1 MDLNHIRKIKT
12 EHVLRG
18 RGMEIGAGMA
28 PHPLPPNAEAVYFDL
43 RNAEELQ
50 AYFASTSV
58 PYDVHPIADVATHL
72 PDGADFLIAHHV
84 LEHTPDPIG
93 VLKQW
98 RGYLKTDGVMVITL
112 PNYKL
117 CPDKGRLLPS
127 FEHILLDHLLDRG
140 ADSFESRE
148 HVLSF
153 LTSWAD
159 VSPAFETMSKF
170 DVCRHISTETHR
182 SGHDFHWHAYDHAL
196 ARQTIMAAC
205 LLEGL
210 APTFVVDDSQLP
222 DGERDAIIDMM
233 FAYTASPIAEAP
245 PQARAQ
251 AADTAAAIDAIRNK
265 LIRAANQVPPTLTAK
280 EPVFAGQS
288 FRIDSP
294 VG

>member
-1 MDLNHIRKIKT
+1 MDLNHFRKIKT

-28 PHPLPPNAEAVYFDL
+28 PHPLPPNAEAVYFDM
-43 RNAEELQ
+43 RTAEELQ
-50 AYFASTSV
+50 AYFASEGV
-58 PYDVHPIADVATHL
+58 PYDVHPISEVFKRL

-98 RGYLKTDGVMVITL
+98 RQFLKPDGVMVITL
-112 PNYKL
+112 PNHALCSDKL
-117 CPDKGRLLPS
+117 RLLPT
-127 FEHILLDHLLDRG
+127 FEHIVLDHLLERD

-170 DVCRHISTETHR
+170 DVCRHIASEAHR
-182 SGHDFHWHAYDHAL
+182 SGHDFHWHAFDHAI
-196 ARQTIMAAC
+196 ARQTIAAAC

-210 APTFVVDDSQLP
+210 APSFLVDDSALP
-222 DGERDAIIDMM
+222 PSERDAIIDMM
-233 FAYTASPIAEAP
+233 FVYKTRPIEDTPPSARMSVAE
-245 PQARAQ
+245 
-251 AADTAAAIDAIRNK
+251 TAAAIEAIRDK
-265 LIRAANQVPPTLTAK
+265 LIQAAAKVPSKLAATAPLLTA
-280 EPVFAGQS
+280 EAVD
-288 FRIDSP
+288 IDSS